1 MGELTHLASTLVYVE
16 PEQTVEEALK
26 TVEKC
31 FAPSLRAL
39 ATAVGEDIEKK
50 ERFFI
55 EHVQNPEKFRQQ
67 QKTVDL
73 TEKEESE
80 ENEKEEKK
88 DPSPDQKTIT
98 SLFKPSQETE
108 AKEGEKEEETKD
120 EKTEVKQDGEMEDI
134 DSEMEGSSEEE
145 EYAYGE
151 EGEESE
157 NSSANS
163 SEGDEE
169 GVDVETMEALRL
181 SDDSED
187 DAMDVFAAQ
196 RSGTDP
202 DAKRCC
208 VQDNSSPDGDRLMN
222 P

>member
-1 MGELTHLASTLVYVE
+1 MGELSHLASTLVYVE

-39 ATAVGEDIEKK
+39 ATTVGEDVEKK

-55 EHVQNPEKFRQQ
+55 EHVQHPEKFRQQ
-67 QKTVDL
+67 QKPVDL
-73 TEKEESE
+73 TEKESE
-80 ENEKEEKK
+80 ESEKEEKE
-88 DPSPDQKTIT
+88 PSPDQKTIT
-98 SLFKPSQETE
+98 SLFKPSQEME
-108 AKEGEKEEETKD
+108 AKEEEKMDTK
-120 EKTEVKQDGEMEDI
+120 EAKTEMKADGGMEDI

-151 EGEESE
+151 EGEEGE
-157 NSSANS
+157 DSSVDS

-169 GVDVETMEALRL
+169 GVDVETMETFSL

-187 DAMDVFAAQ
+187 DAIDVLAAQ
-196 RSGTDP
+196 RSGTEP

-208 VQDNSSPDGDRLMN
+208 MQDSNSPDGDRFVN
-222 P
+222 R

>member
-1 MGELTHLASTLVYVE
+1 MGELSHLASTLVYVE

-120 EKTEVKQDGEMEDI
+120 EKT
-134 DSEMEGSSEEE
+134 
-145 EYAYGE
+145 
-151 EGEESE
+151 
-157 NSSANS
+157 
-163 SEGDEE
+163 
-169 GVDVETMEALRL
+169 MEALRL